1 MEVIEDSRLHLE
13 VPELRKSLTE
23 ISEDE
28 INLPVSDDEDEAT
41 AENKAK
47 DAAEKEEAGEGG
59 EMNGVMVLT
68 LLDKIIGAVDQIQQT
83 QAGLEARQRD
93 MERSV
98 TGIQGELTK
107 LSKSHTTTANTVNK
121 MLEKVRKVSVNVK
134 SVRGNLEKQAGQIK
148 RLESNENELLKRRN
162 FKVMI
167 YQDEVK
173 VGSKVNVA
181 KSMKYPEPV
190 EGEAE
195 GELKAAAEEGGE
207 DKEKVN
213 LDLSSDEEE
222 VEIEE
227 TIEESRAERI
237 KRSSLQRVQNI
248 KTVFSKGN
256 MEKTKQKT
264 KENLEKTKQK
274 TKENL
279 EKTRMRTKENL
290 EKTRQK
296 TKENLEKTKQ
306 KTRENLEKTRHN
318 IEKKMGKLGTRM
330 SVNPERKEKMKTSQ
344 KKVMK
349 SFTPDH
355 TIYARSK
362 TAVYKVPPFTF
373 HVKKIREGEVEIQ
386 GTEMVEVVGDTEEVE
401 NAVMG
406 GEEDAEMEMEA
417 GEMVEEDEDETED
430 SPEMR
435 ALLEKGDELVLV
447 EDHDRDSD

>member
-28 INLPVSDDEDEAT
+28 INLPASDDEDEAT

-47 DAAEKEEAGEGG
+47 DATEKEEAGEGG

-173 VGSKVNVA
+173 VSSKVNVA
-181 KSMKYPEPV
+181 KSMKFPEPV

-279 EKTRMRTKENL
+279 EKTRMKTKENL

-344 KKVMK
+344 KKMMK

-386 GTEMVEVVGDTEEVE
+386 GTEMVEVGGDTEEGE
-401 NAVMG
+401 NVVME
-406 GEEDAEMEMEA
+406 GEEDAEMEMEG

-430 SPEMR
+430 GPEMR

>member
-401 NAVMG
+401 NAVME

>member
-1 MEVIEDSRLHLE
+1 MEVIEDHHLHLE
-13 VPELRKSLTE
+13 VPDPHRSLTE

-28 INLPVSDDEDEAT
+28 INLPASDDEDEAI

-47 DAAEKEEAGEGG
+47 AADEKEEAGVGDKG
-59 EMNGVMVLT
+59 EMNGVMVLA

-83 QAGLEARQRD
+83 QAGLEVRQRE

-134 SVRGNLEKQAGQIK
+134 TVRGNLEKQAGQIK

-173 VGSKVNVA
+173 IPSKVSVA
-181 KSMKYPEPV
+181 KSMKLPEPV
-190 EGEAE
+190 EGEAV
-195 GELKAAAEEGGE
+195 GEHKAAAEEGGE

-248 KTVFSKGN
+248 KTVFSKEK
-256 MEKTKQKT
+256 MEKTK
-264 KENLEKTKQK
+264 
-274 TKENL
+274 
-279 EKTRMRTKENL
+279 
-290 EKTRQK
+290 QK

-306 KTRENLEKTRHN
+306 KTRENLEKTRLN
-318 IEKKMGKLGTRM
+318 IEKKMGKLGNRM
-330 SVNPERKEKMKTSQ
+330 SVNLERKEKIKSSQ
-344 KKVMK
+344 KKMVK

-373 HVKKIREGEVEIQ
+373 HVKKMREGEVEIQ
-386 GTEMVEVVGDTEEVE
+386 GTEMVEVGGEAEEVE
-401 NAVMG
+401 NAVMEG
-406 GEEDAEMEMEA
+406 IEDEEMEMEG
-417 GEMVEEDEDETED
+417 GEMVEEDDETED

-435 ALLEKGDELVLV
+435 ALLERGEELVLV